1 MASQSRDLL
10 GRELRAHH
18 IALCIN
24 RKERF
29 VFSGVVRCTSG
40 GPVHR
45 YGLARRAFLSRMVD
59 AVFCHKARSTDP
71 YGGSTES
78 FKLCP
83 NLCGLS

>member
-29 VFSGVVRCTSG
+29 VLSGIVRCTSG

-45 YGLARRAFLSRMVD
+45 YGLAQRTLLSPSMVII
-59 AVFCHKARSTDP
+59 ARHVVLKHMIDLLRGKS
-71 YGGSTES
+71 SA
-78 FKLCP
+78 L
-83 NLCGLS
+83 NLRSLMG